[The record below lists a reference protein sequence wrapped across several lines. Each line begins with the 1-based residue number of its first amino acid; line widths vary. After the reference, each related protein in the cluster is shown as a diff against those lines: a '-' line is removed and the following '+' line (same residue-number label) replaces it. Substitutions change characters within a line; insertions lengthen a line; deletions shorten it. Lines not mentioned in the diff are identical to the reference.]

1 MVNQQVQK
9 EVTQAFED
17 NFVAPVNKAVAAV
30 ARPSLRHQ
38 VGAAPTV
45 MQIAAAA
52 GELASRE
59 LPLPSDGPSVLV
71 AAPATREILAEHRK
85 RQQQEAGSKDG
96 VLQGELKSAAP
107 ALVWSASRAGVG
119 RASSAVPQAAAA
131 AQEPNVAQAQ
141 HRTAP
146 DTDKASLQ
154 TGQDDDFTFPTT
166 SRPLELLP
174 PLPLFPAFMRP
185 GNDRGPHGAN
195 QSRDASE
202 ATASAEA
209 EPFMAPDHN
218 TLARQ
223 EARIDSQH
231 ALPTTRADQLAQA
244 TPGSHRPV
252 ATAEQLQPPCS
263 DLADEPCHGSATGHP
278 SAMQPTQSPP
288 LQPIDITHAGP
299 GTCDSIPEPPEHLS
313 GLSRSLGGAE
323 GVDGG
328 AVPDG
333 MATAAA
339 AAVINAEPFDAP
351 SPRQAATSMPVQG
364 DAGGDGDDDDHG
376 SVVDAALEEA
386 LDRELAAM
394 QRQLGIVPAVVP
406 LAELSEAP
414 GAAAA
419 SVAAVAGTMES
430 QVRVRHLGTD
440 GCYPGC
446 LHSKPQHGTARCT
459 QVSAQ
464 PACRFS
470 AQALALSCRR
480 RTAPM
485 ALCQALGTCQISTTC
500 WPSSWA
506 AYQAARERAAHLP
519 GHSAC
524 PLRRPLWAQ
533 ERTRTV

>member
-17 NFVAPVNKAVAAV
+17 NFVAPVNKDVAAV
-30 ARPSLRHQ
+30 ARPSQRHQ
-38 VGAAPTV
+38 VGATPTV

-59 LPLPSDGPSVLV
+59 LPLPSDGPPVLV

-96 VLQGELKSAAP
+96 VLQGELRSAAP

-146 DTDKASLQ
+146 ATDKASSLQ

-202 ATASAEA
+202 AIASAEVEA
-209 EPFMAPDHN
+209 VVAPDHN

-223 EARIDSQH
+223 EPRIDSQH
-231 ALPTTRADQLAQA
+231 ALPTTCADQLAQA
-244 TPGSHRPV
+244 VPGSHRPV
-252 ATAEQLQPPCS
+252 ATAEQLQPPSS
-263 DLADEPCHGSATGHP
+263 DLADQPCHASATGHL

-299 GTCDSIPEPPEHLS
+299 GTCDTIPEPPEHLG

-339 AAVINAEPFDAP
+339 AAAINAEPFDAP

-394 QRQLGIVPAVVP
+394 QRQLGIVPAFVP

-414 GAAAA
+414 CATAA

-430 QVRVRHLGTD
+430 QVRVQHLGTG
-440 GCYPGC
+440 GCYLGC
-446 LHSKPQHGTARCT
+446 LHS
-459 QVSAQ
+459 
-464 PACRFS
+464 
-470 AQALALSCRR
+470 
-480 RTAPM
+480 
-485 ALCQALGTCQISTTC
+485 
-500 WPSSWA
+500 
-506 AYQAARERAAHLP
+506 
-519 GHSAC
+519 
-524 PLRRPLWAQ
+524 
-533 ERTRTV
+533 